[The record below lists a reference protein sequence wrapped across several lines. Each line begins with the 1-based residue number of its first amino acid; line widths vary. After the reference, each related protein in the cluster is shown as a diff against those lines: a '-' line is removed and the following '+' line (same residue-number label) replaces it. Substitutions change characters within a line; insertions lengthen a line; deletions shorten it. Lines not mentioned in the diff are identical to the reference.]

1 MGNEQNTKMQLC
13 SIFCIV
19 KDRNEKNLAFYA
31 MLQKKLDMNLNLYAN
46 EEPEQ
51 LWKSFC
57 K

>member
-1 MGNEQNTKMQLC
+1 MQLC